1 MQAILTIILNDLR
14 IFFSRRGN
22 LIGLLVI
29 PILLTLVL
37 GFSLGGTGGGPTR
50 LRVDL
55 IDLDQTEMSARLID
69 ELHAANAALALCPL
83 DNDAD
88 DYCQLEGGATQSG
101 TRHRA
106 RAAGHDQG
114 ADRHSRRLRN
124 RAGDLPASGHRL
136 LLDIRS
142 NDPRPCSAYTGGGLA
157 ARQ

>member
-88 DYCQLEGGATQSG
+88 DYCQLEEAPLDLE
-101 TRHRA
+101 RAIERA
-106 RAAGHDQG
+106 RQGTTRALIVIPAGYATALETFQRANIDYYSTSDQ
-114 ADRHSRRLRN
+114 
-124 RAGDLPASGHRL
+124 
-136 LLDIRS
+136 
-142 NDPRPCSAYTGGGLA
+142 
-157 ARQ
+157 